1 MLEVRKPQLPINIAV
16 PLTQDTGL
24 FVRPPYQ
31 EEEYA
36 NWKNSAA
43 GMKENDDRW
52 VYVPPMEDTFTVILG
67 KSKLETRSLCS
78 LREHTIGKILCR

>member
-1 MLEVRKPQLPINIAV
+1 VFLILIPVVV
-16 PLTQDTGL
+16 PLTQNTGL

-31 EEEYA
+31 DEEYA

-43 GMKENDDRW
+43 GMKENDDGW

-67 KSKLETRSLCS
+67 KSNSIYLAFHVSHRGQ
-78 LREHTIGKILCR
+78 TIGKILCR

>member
-1 MLEVRKPQLPINIAV
+1 MPQLLILTSV
-16 PLTQDTGL
+16 PLTSDIGL

-31 EEEYA
+31 NEEYA

-43 GMKENDDRW
+43 GMKENDDGW

-67 KSKLETRSLCS
+67 KSDINVFGRRL
-78 LREHTIGKILCR
+78 HIGEILYH

>member
-1 MLEVRKPQLPINIAV
+1 
-16 PLTQDTGL
+16 
-24 FVRPPYQ
+24 
-31 EEEYA
+31 
-36 NWKNSAA
+36 
-43 GMKENDDRW
+43 MKENDDRW